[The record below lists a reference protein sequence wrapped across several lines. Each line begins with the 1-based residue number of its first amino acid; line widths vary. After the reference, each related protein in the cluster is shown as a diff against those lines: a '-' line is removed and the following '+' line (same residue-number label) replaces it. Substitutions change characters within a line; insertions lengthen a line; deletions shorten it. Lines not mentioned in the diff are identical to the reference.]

1 MLSRFQQFSY
11 VISEIN
17 RHIQKIERDEMI
29 KYGCKG
35 AFAQYLV
42 ALLSHPEG
50 LTAARLC
57 ELCDKDKA
65 AVSRIV
71 TEMQEKGLVTRDIE
85 NARAYN
91 ALIRLTD
98 EGRKA
103 AEHVCLKAR
112 AAVKAVGSVMNDE
125 ERRVLYSLLDVI
137 AAELQKLSTEGI
149 PEEN

>member
-1 MLSRFQQFSY
+1 MLSRFQQFSF

-65 AVSRIV
+65 AVSRMV
-71 TEMQEKGLVTRDIE
+71 SEMQEKGLVTRSSE

-91 ALIRLTD
+91 AAILLTED
-98 EGRKA
+98 GRKA
-103 AEHVCLKAR
+103 AEHVCMKAR
-112 AAVKAVGSVMNDE
+112 AAVNAVGGEMSDE
-125 ERRVLYSLLDVI
+125 ERHILYSLLDVI
-137 AAELQKLSTEGI
+137 ATKLQTLSEEGI
-149 PEEN
+149 PE